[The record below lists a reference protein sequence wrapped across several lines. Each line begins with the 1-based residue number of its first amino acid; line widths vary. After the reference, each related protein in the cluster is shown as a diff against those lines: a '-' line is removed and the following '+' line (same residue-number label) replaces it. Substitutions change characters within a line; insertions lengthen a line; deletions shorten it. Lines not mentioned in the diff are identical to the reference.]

1 MTAIFPSISV
11 FPAQLTPNFP
21 ISVFP
26 AQLTPNFP
34 IHLAIVG
41 AIHNG
46 TTTGRVG
53 QDSVDDI
60 AIRCGLNGPGIESL
74 WGILRSRPDLPWRP
88 PSLLY
93 NGYRVFPGGKA
104 AVAWRYHRPHI
115 APKL

>member
-1 MTAIFPSISV
+1 MTEIFPSILV
-11 FPAQLTPNFP
+11 FPAQLTPNR
-21 ISVFP
+21 
-26 AQLTPNFP
+26 P

-60 AIRCGLNGPGIESL
+60 AIRYGLDGPGIESL
-74 WGILRSRPDLPWRP
+74 WGILRTRPYRPWRP

-93 NGYRVFPGGKA
+93 NGCRVFPEGKESE
-104 AVAWRYHRPHI
+104 AWR
-115 APKL
+115 